1 MKLKNYT
8 SSVNLEPLVMPL
20 RIQLRRTKGWRM
32 PENTI
37 KVDRSTH
44 LGNPFI
50 VGKHGTVKECIDLFK
65 YLLGGYQCFSVD
77 KECVDRQRRFIQY
90 LQMHKDELKGKNLAC
105 WCKESQPCHADILIK
120 ILNAGGA
127 ERDAIKLLA

>member
-1 MKLKNYT
+1 MANLKIPPRHGLT
-8 SSVNLEPLVMPL
+8 HLADRVALDALVMPR
-20 RIQLRRTKGWRM
+20 RIQLRRAKGWRM

-50 VGKHGTVKECIDLFK
+50 VGKHGTVKECIDLFN
-65 YLLGGYQCFSVD
+65 YLLAGYQCFSVD
-77 KECVDRQRRFIQY
+77 RECVDRQRRFVQY
-90 LQMHKDELKGKNLAC
+90 FQMHRTELKGKNLAC
-105 WCKESQPCHADILIK
+105 WCKDKQPCHADILLK

-127 ERDAIKLLA
+127 